1 LEEMEVAL
9 VNEGDRSAGTLEGLR
24 GDEPAKTSA
33 ENKNFVCAGHREP
46 THCYHGRGR
55 ISLQ

>member
-1 LEEMEVAL
+1 MEVAL
-9 VNEGDRSAGTLEGLR
+9 VNEGDRNVGTLEALR
-24 GDEPAKTSA
+24 GDKPAQTSA
-33 ENKNFVCAGHREP
+33 ENKNLVCAGHREP